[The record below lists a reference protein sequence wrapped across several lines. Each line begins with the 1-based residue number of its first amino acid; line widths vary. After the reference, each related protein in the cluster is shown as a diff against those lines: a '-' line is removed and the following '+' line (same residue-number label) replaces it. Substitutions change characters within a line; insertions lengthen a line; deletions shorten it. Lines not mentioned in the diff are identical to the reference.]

1 MKIYSKLIFSF
12 LLTIIS
18 IGFTFA
24 KVNIESQN
32 FNLGTNVKGVWDQ
45 NTQTLTI
52 QGNGKIDKNAWE
64 TVKETLKLTQ
74 DNAKD
79 IKIFFEKD
87 IKFPDRAD
95 NFFYQVKAS
104 EINFHP
110 NMDTSNV
117 TNMFAMFAEAEN
129 FNGNISKWNTSN
141 VTLMTFMFA

>member
-52 QGNGKIDKNAWE
+52 QDKNAWE